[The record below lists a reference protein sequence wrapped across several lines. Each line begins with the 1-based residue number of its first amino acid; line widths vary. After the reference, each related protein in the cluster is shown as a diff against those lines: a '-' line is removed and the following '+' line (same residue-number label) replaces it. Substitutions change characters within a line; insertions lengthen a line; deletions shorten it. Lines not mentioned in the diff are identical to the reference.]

1 LQPGYPLPNRSGVPC
16 NVALPGTL
24 LHWGGGTLLHGGG
37 REKVADILLPHG
49 VVKAGVFGSV
59 AKGEEMPESNINFPV
74 ELESARTLLDL
85 SGLRLDLMDRY
96 QLNREVDV
104 EVDVVTYRAL
114 HPKLRDRILREQ
126 ISILCVALPGAGVR
140 RSKRATINLGNRASM
155 TFLNVDKHGR
165 STLPEHVRRDL
176 GIDGDEGALVVLEKT
191 ARGTWKR
198 VPAALVPRDQLW
210 LHHPELRDRL
220 EEAERDF
227 REGRSTRK
235 DTPEEAQRYLDS
247 LKG

>member
-1 LQPGYPLPNRSGVPC
+1 
-16 NVALPGTL
+16 
-24 LHWGGGTLLHGGG
+24 
-37 REKVADILLPHG
+37 VADILLPHG

-59 AKGEEMPESNINFPV
+59 AKGEEMPESDVDFPV

-96 QLNREVDV
+96 RLNREVDV

-140 RSKRATINLGNRASM
+140 WSKRATINLGNKASM

-227 REGRSTRK
+227 REGSMASTGPRFPGK
-235 DTPEEAQRYLDS
+235 GPFLGKSRIRIGREARRVPSTVTDQASVPRRRLRGS
-247 LKG
+247 S